1 LKRRDL
7 LITLGAVG
15 LAWPRSAVAQGSG
28 APAIVRIGMLPGDD
42 NFVPIYAEET
52 GVFRRYALT
61 PQYDLTLSGGR
72 VLEALKAGTVDVGF
86 SNTISIAKEIQNRA
100 PFVLLAPGSLY
111 DAATPSSELV
121 QAPASNF
128 RTGADLNGKI
138 VDSPSGV
145 GSLGAL
151 GPQLWIDK
159 TGGDSR
165 TVKLVTGV
173 PLSRVPEALRS
184 GEIDAAEMTEPEK
197 TRMLQHG
204 EIKILAPTFNAVA
217 PKFMIGAWVASR
229 AWVDANPEAARRFA
243 QAMRETAH
251 WANAHRAETAAIIT
265 KHLNL
270 EPAVVAAMTR
280 PTYAEEFRPAW
291 IQPTL
296 DLAAKYGVIKP
307 MTANDLLK

>member
-1 LKRRDL
+1 MERRNL
-7 LITLGAVG
+7 LII
-15 LAWPRSAVAQGSG
+15 LAATVLAAPGRATAQGAS
-28 APAIVRIGMLPGDD
+28 ATVRIGMLPGDD

-52 GVFRRYALT
+52 GVFARYGLA
-61 PQYDLTLSGGR
+61 PKYDLTLSGGR

-86 SNTISIAKEIQNRA
+86 SNTISIAKEIQGGA
-100 PFVLLAPGSLY
+100 PLVLLAAGSLY

-121 QAPASNF
+121 QAPTSNF
-128 RTGADLNGKI
+128 KTGADLNGKI
-138 VDSPSGV
+138 VDSPSGI

-173 PLSRVPEALRS
+173 PLSKVPEALRS

-197 TRMLQHG
+197 TRMLQQG

-229 AWVDANPEAARRFA
+229 AWTSANPGAARRFG

-251 WANAHRAETAAIIT
+251 WANAHRTETAAIIT

-280 PTYAEEFRPAW
+280 PTYAEEFRPEW

-307 MTANDLLK
+307 MKAGDLLK